1 MPADAT
7 LMPAD
12 ASRHSSRIW
21 HNIRTTTSSRRSPS
35 RSYSGR
41 QAEARSRRTSSAYEQ
56 AAARGPIRH
65 TTSES
70 LAHVVPGSV
79 TLVAIHAARAESR
92 LMGQTRSKE
101 MEVFPLSQNDE
112 T

>member
-1 MPADAT
+1 MQQDARGMQ
-7 LMPAD
+7 LD

-79 TLVAIHAARAESR
+79 TLVAINFPSC
-92 LMGQTRSKE
+92 LMVASSGH
-101 MEVFPLSQNDE
+101 
-112 T
+112 